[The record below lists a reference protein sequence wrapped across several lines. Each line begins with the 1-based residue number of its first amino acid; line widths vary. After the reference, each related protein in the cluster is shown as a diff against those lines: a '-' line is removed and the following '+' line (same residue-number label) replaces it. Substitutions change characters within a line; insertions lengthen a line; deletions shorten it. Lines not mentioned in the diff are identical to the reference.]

1 VQSGWERRQVFV
13 RWIWWWQQGGIGEW
27 GSGCGNA
34 GVIKVVMSRVAVVAV
49 AAMNEVEVVL
59 VLVSKEGVNKD

>member
-1 VQSGWERRQVFV
+1 
-13 RWIWWWQQGGIGEW
+13 
-27 GSGCGNA
+27 
-34 GVIKVVMSRVAVVAV
+34 VIKVVMSRVVVVAV